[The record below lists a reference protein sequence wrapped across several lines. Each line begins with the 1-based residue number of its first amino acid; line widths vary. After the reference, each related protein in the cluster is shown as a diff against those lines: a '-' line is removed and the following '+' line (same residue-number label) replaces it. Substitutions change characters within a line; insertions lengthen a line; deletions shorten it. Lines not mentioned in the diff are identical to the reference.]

1 MNEIVCYAKTAR
13 ALLWLIFFAALYLT
27 LTGWSERAKKD
38 SFEGPKIVKRGFSHS
53 SEIMT
58 GSLALVI
65 VLDKFIA
72 ARDKRVKRA
81 LEECCDRMRDEMFG
95 DGRRRGDDRQYHDR
109 STIFKVAKWSLR
121 PLLPPTRGVWLIPI
135 ARSHAEPTSSSSFF
149 WCPVDRL
156 DFSQLGRK
164 RRFSFL
170 CFGFGEQRALGVAG
184 SAFKKGSYKVEGLP
198 DLLDVGWSDQSCQE
212 YADKTFTYGRFV
224 SSRRY
229 VARSYFAKRIGLS
242 ERAPLGVVVFDC
254 REEVF
259 SRDAISIAAK
269 YEKIIA
275 SLLGRPF
282 DS

>member
-1 MNEIVCYAKTAR
+1 MNEIVCYAKIAR
-13 ALLWLIFFAALYLT
+13 ALLWLTFFTALYLT
-27 LTGWSERAKKD
+27 LTGWSEKAKND
-38 SFEGPKIVKRGFSHS
+38 LFEAPKIVKRGFSRS

-58 GSLALVI
+58 GSLAFI
-65 VLDKFIA
+65 IILDRFIA
-72 ARDKRVKRA
+72 TRDKRVKRA
-81 LEECCDRMRDEMFG
+81 LEECCDRMRDEMFC
-95 DGRRRGDDRQYHDR
+95 DNRRRSDDRQYHDR
-109 STIFKVAKWSLR
+109 STIFKVAKWSMR
-121 PLLPPTRGVWLIPI
+121 PLLPPTRGMWLIPV

-170 CFGFGEQRALGVAG
+170 CLGFGEQRALGVAG

-198 DLLDVGWSDQSCQE
+198 DLLDTRWSGQSCQE
-212 YADKTFTYGRFV
+212 YADQTFTNVHFV
-224 SSRRY
+224 SRKRY
-229 VARSYFAKRIGLS
+229 VARSYFARRIGLN

-259 SRDAISIAAK
+259 LRDAISIVAK

-275 SLLGRPF
+275 SLLGKPF